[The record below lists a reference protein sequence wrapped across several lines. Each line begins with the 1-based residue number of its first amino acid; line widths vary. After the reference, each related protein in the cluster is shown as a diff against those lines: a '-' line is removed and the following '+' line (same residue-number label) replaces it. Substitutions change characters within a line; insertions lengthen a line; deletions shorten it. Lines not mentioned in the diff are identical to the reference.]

1 MAGRLDGKVAL
12 ITGAGSVGPGWG
24 NGRAT
29 ATLFAREGARVIAL
43 DRDPAAAEATRE
55 IIASEGGVCSVE
67 TADVTDGAQ
76 VARVIPAVAERC
88 GGLHVLVNNVGG
100 SVPGGP
106 VELSE
111 EDWAAQ
117 LDFNLTSAFLT
128 TRCALPIMEAQ
139 GAGAIVN
146 ISSVAGLRFIGNHH
160 AAYAAAKAG
169 LVQFSKAVGVQ
180 YAARG
185 VRCNSISVGL
195 MHTPLVEARLAAQYG
210 ERRPRRARR
219 EASCPGA
226 HGPHGHGLGRGPRG
240 ALSGLRRGRL
250 RDRGRSGRGRR
261 PHRKMR
267 LRARLQRP

>member
-29 ATLFAREGARVIAL
+29 AVLFAREGARVIAL

-55 IIASEGGVCSVE
+55 IIASEGGVCAVE

-128 TRCALPIMEAQ
+128 TKCALPIMEAQ

-210 ERRPRRARR
+210 EGDLDALVAKRHAQVPMGRMGTGWDVAHAALFLASD
-219 EASCPGA
+219 EAAYVTAADLVVDG
-226 HGPHGHGLGRGPRG
+226 GLT
-240 ALSGLRRGRL
+240 AKC
-250 RDRGRSGRGRR
+250 D
-261 PHRKMR
+261 
-267 LRARLQRP
+267 

>member
-1 MAGRLDGKVAL
+1 MSGCLDGKVAL
-12 ITGAGSVGPGWG
+12 VTGAGSVGPGWG

-29 ATLFAREGARVIAL
+29 AVLFAREGARVVAL
-43 DRDPAAAEATRE
+43 DRDTAAAEATRQ
-55 IIASEGGVCSVE
+55 IIESEGYACAVE
-67 TADVTDGAQ
+67 TADVTDRSQ
-76 VARVIPAVAERC
+76 IERVIATVCEHWGA
-88 GGLHVLVNNVGG
+88 LHVLVNNVGG

-128 TRCALPIMEAQ
+128 TKCVLPVMEAQ

-169 LVQFSKAVGVQ
+169 LVQFTKAVGVQ

-195 MHTPLVEARLAAQYG
+195 MHTPLVEARLASQYG
-210 ERRPRRARR
+210 AGDL
-219 EASCPGA
+219 EALVAKRHAQVPMGRMGSGWDVA
-226 HGPHGHGLGRGPRG
+226 HAALYLASDDAGYVTAADLVVDGGLT
-240 ALSGLRRGRL
+240 AKC
-250 RDRGRSGRGRR
+250 D
-261 PHRKMR
+261 
-267 LRARLQRP
+267 

>member
-1 MAGRLDGKVAL
+1 MTGRLDGKVAL

-43 DRDPAAAEATRE
+43 DRDPAAAEATQE

-67 TADVTDGAQ
+67 TADVTDGTQ

-128 TRCALPIMEAQ
+128 TKCALPIMEAQ

-210 ERRPRRARR
+210 ANDLDALVAKRHAQVPMGRMGTGWDVAHAALFLASD
-219 EASCPGA
+219 EAAYVTAADLVVDG
-226 HGPHGHGLGRGPRG
+226 GLT
-240 ALSGLRRGRL
+240 AKC
-250 RDRGRSGRGRR
+250 D
-261 PHRKMR
+261 
-267 LRARLQRP
+267 

>member
-29 ATLFAREGARVIAL
+29 AVLFAREGARVVAV
-43 DRDPAAAEATRE
+43 DRDTAAAEATRQMIE
-55 IIASEGGVCSVE
+55 SEGNACAVE
-67 TADVTDGAQ
+67 TADVTDSAQ
-76 VARVIPAVAERC
+76 IERVMSEACEHW

-111 EDWAAQ
+111 EDWAGQ
-117 LDFNLTSAFLT
+117 LEFNLTSAFLT
-128 TRCALPIMEAQ
+128 TKCALPIMEAQ

-146 ISSVAGLRFIGNHH
+146 ISSVAGLRFVGNHH

-169 LVQFSKAVGVQ
+169 LVQFTKAVAVQ

-195 MHTPLVEARLAAQYG
+195 MHTPLVEARLAAQYAEG
-210 ERRPRRARR
+210 DL
-219 EASCPGA
+219 EALVEKRHAQVPMGRMGSGWDEA
-226 HGPHGHGLGRGPRG
+226 HAALFLASDEAGYVTAADLVVDGGLT
-240 ALSGLRRGRL
+240 AKC
-250 RDRGRSGRGRR
+250 D
-261 PHRKMR
+261 
-267 LRARLQRP
+267 

>member
-29 ATLFAREGARVIAL
+29 AVLFAREGARVVAV
-43 DRDPAAAEATRE
+43 DRNTAAAEATRQMIE
-55 IIASEGGVCSVE
+55 SEGNACAVE
-67 TADVTDGAQ
+67 TADVTDSAQ
-76 VARVIPAVAERC
+76 IERVMSEVCEHW

-111 EDWAAQ
+111 EDWAGQ
-117 LDFNLTSAFLT
+117 LEFNLTSAFLT

-146 ISSVAGLRFIGNHH
+146 ISSVAGLRFVGNHH

-169 LVQFSKAVGVQ
+169 LVQFTKAVAVQ

-185 VRCNSISVGL
+185 VRCNSISIGL

-210 ERRPRRARR
+210 GGDL
-219 EASCPGA
+219 EALVEKRHAQVPMGRMGSGWDVA
-226 HGPHGHGLGRGPRG
+226 HAALFLASDEAGYVTAADLVVDGGLT
-240 ALSGLRRGRL
+240 AKC
-250 RDRGRSGRGRR
+250 D
-261 PHRKMR
+261 
-267 LRARLQRP
+267 

>member
-1 MAGRLDGKVAL
+1 M
-12 ITGAGSVGPGWG
+12 
-24 NGRAT
+24 
-29 ATLFAREGARVIAL
+29 
-43 DRDPAAAEATRE
+43 
-55 IIASEGGVCSVE
+55 
-67 TADVTDGAQ
+67 TDGAQ
-76 VARVIPAVAERC
+76 VARVIPTVAERC

-210 ERRPRRARR
+210 ARATSTPSPRSVMPRFPWAAWARAGTWPTR
-219 EASCPGA
+219 
-226 HGPHGHGLGRGPRG
+226 HFFW
-240 ALSGLRRGRL
+240 LR
-250 RDRGRSGRGRR
+250 
-261 PHRKMR
+261 MR
-267 LRARLQRP
+267 LRYVTAADLVVDGGLTAKCD

>member
-1 MAGRLDGKVAL
+1 M
-12 ITGAGSVGPGWG
+12 
-24 NGRAT
+24 
-29 ATLFAREGARVIAL
+29 
-43 DRDPAAAEATRE
+43 
-55 IIASEGGVCSVE
+55 
-67 TADVTDGAQ
+67 
-76 VARVIPAVAERC
+76 
-88 GGLHVLVNNVGG
+88 LVNNVGG

-128 TRCALPIMEAQ
+128 TRSALPIMEAQ

-169 LVQFSKAVGVQ
+169 LVQFTKAVGVQ

-210 ERRPRRARR
+210 GDDLDALVAKRHAQVPMGRMGSGWDVAHAALYLASD
-219 EASCPGA
+219 EAAYVTAADLVVDG
-226 HGPHGHGLGRGPRG
+226 GLT
-240 ALSGLRRGRL
+240 AKC
-250 RDRGRSGRGRR
+250 D
-261 PHRKMR
+261 
-267 LRARLQRP
+267 

>member
-1 MAGRLDGKVAL
+1 MSGRLGGKVAL
-12 ITGAGSVGPGWG
+12 ITGAGAVGPGWG

-29 ATLFAREGARVIAL
+29 AVLFAREGARVVAL
-43 DRDPAAAEATRE
+43 DRDTAAAEATRQ
-55 IIASEGGVCSVE
+55 IIESEGHACAVE
-67 TADVTDGAQ
+67 TADVTDSSQIERVVATVREHWGA
-76 VARVIPAVAERC
+76 
-88 GGLHVLVNNVGG
+88 LHVLVNNVGG

-117 LDFNLTSAFLT
+117 LDVNLTSAFLAT
-128 TRCALPIMEAQ
+128 KCVLPVMEAQ

-169 LVQFSKAVGVQ
+169 LVQFTKAVAVQ

-195 MHTPLVEARLAAQYG
+195 MHTPAGGGAA
-210 ERRPRRARR
+210 RRPVRRGRPGGPGR
-219 EASCPGA
+219 EAPRPGA
-226 HGPHGHGLGRGPRG
+226 HGPHGLRLGRGPCG
-240 ALSGLRRGRL
+240 ALPRLRRGRI

-261 PHRKMR
+261 PHREMR
-267 LRARLQRP
+267 LRARPRRP

>member
-1 MAGRLDGKVAL
+1 MAGRLNGKVAL

-29 ATLFAREGARVIAL
+29 AVLFAREGARVVAV
-43 DRDPAAAEATRE
+43 DRNTAAAEATRQMIE
-55 IIASEGGVCSVE
+55 SEGNACAVE
-67 TADVTDGAQ
+67 TADVTDSAQ
-76 VARVIPAVAERC
+76 IERVISEVCEHW

-111 EDWAAQ
+111 EDWAGQ
-117 LDFNLTSAFLT
+117 LEFNLTSAFLT
-128 TRCALPIMEAQ
+128 TRSALPIMEAQ

-146 ISSVAGLRFIGNHH
+146 VSSVAGLRFVGNHH

-169 LVQFSKAVGVQ
+169 LVQFTKAVAVQ

-195 MHTPLVEARLAAQYG
+195 MHTPLVET
-210 ERRPRRARR
+210 PVH
-219 EASCPGA
+219 S
-226 HGPHGHGLGRGPRG
+226 
-240 ALSGLRRGRL
+240 
-250 RDRGRSGRGRR
+250 
-261 PHRKMR
+261 
-267 LRARLQRP
+267 

>member
-29 ATLFAREGARVIAL
+29 AVLFAREGARIVAV
-43 DRDPAAAEATRE
+43 DRDRAAAEATRE
-55 IIASEGGVCSVE
+55 IIVGERGACAVE
-67 TADVTDGAQ
+67 IADATEGAQ
-76 VARVIPAVAERC
+76 IARAIAAAVERW

-111 EDWAAQ
+111 ADWAAQ
-117 LDFNLTSAFLT
+117 LDFNLTSAFLA
-128 TRCALPIMEAQ
+128 TRCALPVMEAQ
-139 GAGAIVN
+139 GGGAIVN

-169 LVQFSKAVGVQ
+169 LVQFTKAVGVQ

-195 MHTPLVEARLAAQYG
+195 MHTPLVEARLASQYAAGDLDRLIAKRNAQVPMGRMGSGWDVAHAALYL
-210 ERRPRRARR
+210 ASD
-219 EASCPGA
+219 EAGYVTA
-226 HGPHGHGLGRGPRG
+226 ADLVVDGGLT
-240 ALSGLRRGRL
+240 AKC
-250 RDRGRSGRGRR
+250 D
-261 PHRKMR
+261 
-267 LRARLQRP
+267 

>member
-1 MAGRLDGKVAL
+1 MVDRLGGKVAL

-29 ATLFAREGARVIAL
+29 AVLFAREGARVVAV
-43 DRDPAAAEATRE
+43 DRDTRAAEATRQ
-55 IIASEGGVCSVE
+55 IIESEGNACAVE
-67 TADVTDGAQ
+67 TADVTDSSQ
-76 VARVIPAVAERC
+76 IERVMSEVCEHW

-111 EDWAAQ
+111 EDWAGQ
-117 LDFNLTSAFLT
+117 LEFNLTSAFLT

-169 LVQFSKAVGVQ
+169 LVQFTKAVAVQ

-195 MHTPLVEARLAAQYG
+195 MHTPLVESRLAAQYG
-210 ERRPRRARR
+210 EGNR
-219 EASCPGA
+219 EALVAKRHAQVPMGRMGSGWDVA
-226 HGPHGHGLGRGPRG
+226 HAALYLASDDAAYVTAADLVVDGGLT
-240 ALSGLRRGRL
+240 AKC
-250 RDRGRSGRGRR
+250 D
-261 PHRKMR
+261 
-267 LRARLQRP
+267 

>member
-29 ATLFAREGARVIAL
+29 AVLFAREGARVVAL
-43 DRDPAAAEATRE
+43 DRDPAAVEATRE
-55 IIASEGGVCSVE
+55 IIVGEGGACAIE
-67 TADVTDGAQ
+67 IADVTEGAQ
-76 VARVIPAVAERC
+76 VARVIAATVELW

-117 LDFNLTSAFLT
+117 LDVNLTSAFLT
-128 TRCALPIMEAQ
+128 TRHALPVMEAQ

-169 LVQFSKAVGVQ
+169 LVQFTKAVGVQ
-180 YAARG
+180 YAATG

-195 MHTPLVEARLAAQYG
+195 MHTPLVESRLASQYAGGDLDTLIAKRHAQVPMGRMGNGWDVAHAALYL
-210 ERRPRRARR
+210 ASD
-219 EASCPGA
+219 EAGYVTA
-226 HGPHGHGLGRGPRG
+226 ADLIVDGGLT
-240 ALSGLRRGRL
+240 AKC
-250 RDRGRSGRGRR
+250 D
-261 PHRKMR
+261 
-267 LRARLQRP
+267 

>member
-1 MAGRLDGKVAL
+1 MSGRMDGKVAL

-29 ATLFAREGARVIAL
+29 AVLFAREGARVVAL
-43 DRDPAAAEATRE
+43 DRDTAAAEATRH
-55 IIASEGGVCSVE
+55 IIESEGYACAVE
-67 TADVTDGAQ
+67 TADVTDRGQ
-76 VARVIPAVAERC
+76 IERVIATVCEHWGA
-88 GGLHVLVNNVGG
+88 LHVLVNNVGG

-128 TRCALPIMEAQ
+128 TKCVLPVMEAQ

-169 LVQFSKAVGVQ
+169 LVQFTKAVAVQ
-180 YAARG
+180 YAAKG

-195 MHTPLVEARLAAQYG
+195 MHTPLVEARLASQYG
-210 ERRPRRARR
+210 AGDL
-219 EASCPGA
+219 EALVAKRHAQVPMGRMGSGWDVA
-226 HGPHGHGLGRGPRG
+226 HAALYLASDDAGYVTAADLVVDGGLT
-240 ALSGLRRGRL
+240 AKC
-250 RDRGRSGRGRR
+250 D
-261 PHRKMR
+261 
-267 LRARLQRP
+267 

>member
-29 ATLFAREGARVIAL
+29 ATLFAREGARVVAV
-43 DRDPAAAEATRE
+43 DRDPAAVAATRQ
-55 IIASEGGVCSVE
+55 IIESEGGSCAVE
-67 TADVTDGAQ
+67 VADVTEGAE
-76 VARVIPAVAERC
+76 VAQAISATVERR
-88 GGLHVLVNNVGG
+88 GGLDVLVNNVGG

-128 TRCALPIMEAQ
+128 TRCALPVMEAQ

-169 LVQFSKAVGVQ
+169 LVQFTKAVAVQ

-210 ERRPRRARR
+210 AGELDALVAKRHAQVPMGRMGSGWDVAHAALYLASD
-219 EASCPGA
+219 EAAYVTAADLVVDG
-226 HGPHGHGLGRGPRG
+226 GLT
-240 ALSGLRRGRL
+240 AKC
-250 RDRGRSGRGRR
+250 D
-261 PHRKMR
+261 
-267 LRARLQRP
+267 

>member
-1 MAGRLDGKVAL
+1 MSGRLDGKVAL

-29 ATLFAREGARVIAL
+29 ATLFAREGARVVAV
-43 DRDPAAAEATRE
+43 DRDTAAAESTRQ
-55 IIASEGGVCSVE
+55 IIESEGNACAVE
-67 TADVTDGAQ
+67 TADVTDSAQ
-76 VARVIPAVAERC
+76 IERVIAAACEHW

-128 TRCALPIMEAQ
+128 TRCALPVMEAQ
-139 GAGAIVN
+139 GSGAIVN

-169 LVQFSKAVGVQ
+169 LVQFTKAVGVQ

-195 MHTPLVEARLAAQYG
+195 MHTPLVETRLAAQYAGG
-210 ERRPRRARR
+210 ELDALIAKRHAQVPMGRMGSGWDVAHAALYL
-219 EASCPGA
+219 ASDDAAYVTAADLVVDG
-226 HGPHGHGLGRGPRG
+226 GLT
-240 ALSGLRRGRL
+240 AKC
-250 RDRGRSGRGRR
+250 D
-261 PHRKMR
+261 
-267 LRARLQRP
+267 

>member
-1 MAGRLDGKVAL
+1 MAGRLNGKVAL

-29 ATLFAREGARVIAL
+29 AVLFAREGACVVAV
-43 DRDPAAAEATRE
+43 DRDTAAAEATRQMIE
-55 IIASEGGVCSVE
+55 SEGNACAVE
-67 TADVTDGAQ
+67 TADVTDSAQ
-76 VARVIPAVAERC
+76 IERVMAEVC
-88 GGLHVLVNNVGG
+88 EHWGGLHVLVNNVGG

-111 EDWAAQ
+111 EDWAGQ
-117 LDFNLTSAFLT
+117 LEFNLTSAFLT

-146 ISSVAGLRFIGNHH
+146 ISSVAGLRHIGNHH

-169 LVQFSKAVGVQ
+169 LVQFTKAVAVQ

-210 ERRPRRARR
+210 EGDF
-219 EASCPGA
+219 EALVAKRHAQVPMGRMGSGWDVA
-226 HGPHGHGLGRGPRG
+226 HAALFLASDEAGYVTAADLVVDGGLT
-240 ALSGLRRGRL
+240 AKC
-250 RDRGRSGRGRR
+250 D
-261 PHRKMR
+261 
-267 LRARLQRP
+267 

>member
-1 MAGRLDGKVAL
+1 MSGRLDGKVAL
-12 ITGAGSVGPGWG
+12 VTGAGSVGPGWG

-29 ATLFAREGARVIAL
+29 AVLFAREGARVVAL
-43 DRDPAAAEATRE
+43 DRDTAAAEATRQ
-55 IIASEGGVCSVE
+55 IIESEGYACAVE
-67 TADVTDGAQ
+67 TADVTDRSQ
-76 VARVIPAVAERC
+76 IERVIATVCEHWGA
-88 GGLHVLVNNVGG
+88 LHVLVNNVGG

-128 TRCALPIMEAQ
+128 TKCVLPVMEAQ

-169 LVQFSKAVGVQ
+169 LVQFTKAVGVQ

-195 MHTPLVEARLAAQYG
+195 MHTPLLEALVAKRHAQVPMGRMGSGWDVAHAALYLASDDAGYVTAADLVVDG
-210 ERRPRRARR
+210 
-219 EASCPGA
+219 
-226 HGPHGHGLGRGPRG
+226 GLT
-240 ALSGLRRGRL
+240 AKC
-250 RDRGRSGRGRR
+250 D
-261 PHRKMR
+261 
-267 LRARLQRP
+267 